1 MATLRDIKR
10 RIKSVKNT
18 QQITKAMEMVAAA
31 KLRRAQGRAVA
42 ARPYARG
49 MQEMLSNLAAT
60 LAAMNHPLTEQRPVK
75 NRAVLVFASNRG
87 LAGSYNAQIIRFTEQ
102 QLRGPEGGTMRLVLV
117 G

>member
-49 MQEMLSNLAAT
+49 MQEMLSNLAGA
-60 LAAMNHPLTEQRPVK
+60 LAAMNHPLTEQRP
-75 NRAVLVFASNRG
+75 
-87 LAGSYNAQIIRFTEQ
+87 
-102 QLRGPEGGTMRLVLV
+102 P
-117 G
+117 

>member
-49 MQEMLSNLAAT
+49 MEEMLNNLAAT
-60 LAAMNHPLTEQRPVK
+60 LARVA
-75 NRAVLVFASNRG
+75 AAFVLS
-87 LAGSYNAQIIRFTEQ
+87 S
-102 QLRGPEGGTMRLVLV
+102 VLNTV
-117 G
+117 PCHSIGAIKFLP